1 MNEKRKS
8 FIEEIDDD
16 DDDDE
21 FHVDISNTSSYINT
35 NEVELYDPSG
45 SDIYG
50 TGQYSLSKEHAIE
63 LARKILNTYDV
74 KL

>member
-1 MNEKRKS
+1 MVNLASFVMKNE
-8 FIEEIDDD
+8 EGETQ
-16 DDDDE
+16 
-21 FHVDISNTSSYINT
+21 VDINT

-63 LARKILNTYDV
+63 LARKILNTYNV
-74 KL
+74 IL

>member
-1 MNEKRKS
+1 MVNLAS
-8 FIEEIDDD
+8 FVMKDEEG
-16 DDDDE
+16 E
-21 FHVDISNTSSYINT
+21 TQVDNT

-63 LARKILNTYDV
+63 LARKILNTYNV
-74 KL
+74 IL

>member
-1 MNEKRKS
+1 MVNLAS
-8 FIEEIDDD
+8 FVMKDEEG
-16 DDDDE
+16 E
-21 FHVDISNTSSYINT
+21 TQVDINT

-63 LARKILNTYDV
+63 LARKILNTYNV

>member
-1 MNEKRKS
+1 MVNLTS
-8 FIEEIDDD
+8 FVMK
-16 DDDDE
+16 DDE
-21 FHVDISNTSSYINT
+21 GETQVDINT

>member
-1 MNEKRKS
+1 MVNLAS
-8 FIEEIDDD
+8 FVMKDEEG
-16 DDDDE
+16 E
-21 FHVDISNTSSYINT
+21 TQVDINT
-35 NEVELYDPSG
+35 NEVELYDPSE

>member
-1 MNEKRKS
+1 MVNLAS
-8 FIEEIDDD
+8 FVMK
-16 DDDDE
+16 DDE
-21 FHVDISNTSSYINT
+21 GETQVDINTD
-35 NEVELYDPSG
+35 EVELYDPSG

>member
-1 MNEKRKS
+1 MVNLTS
-8 FIEEIDDD
+8 FVMKDEEG
-16 DDDDE
+16 E
-21 FHVDISNTSSYINT
+21 TQVDINT

-63 LARKILNTYDV
+63 LARKILNTYNV
-74 KL
+74 RL

>member
-1 MNEKRKS
+1 MVNLAS
-8 FIEEIDDD
+8 FVMK
-16 DDDDE
+16 DDE
-21 FHVDISNTSSYINT
+21 GETQVDINT

>member
-1 MNEKRKS
+1 MLNLAS
-8 FIEEIDDD
+8 FVMKDEEG
-16 DDDDE
+16 E
-21 FHVDISNTSSYINT
+21 TQVDINT

-63 LARKILNTYDV
+63 LARKILNTYNV
-74 KL
+74 IL

>member
-1 MNEKRKS
+1 MVNLAS
-8 FIEEIDDD
+8 FVMKDEEG
-16 DDDDE
+16 E
-21 FHVDISNTSSYINT
+21 TQVDINT

-63 LARKILNTYDV
+63 LARKILNTYNV
-74 KL
+74 IL

>member
-1 MNEKRKS
+1 MVNLAS
-8 FIEEIDDD
+8 FVMKDEEG
-16 DDDDE
+16 E
-21 FHVDISNTSSYINT
+21 TQVDINT

>member
-1 MNEKRKS
+1 MVNLAS
-8 FIEEIDDD
+8 FVMKDEEG
-16 DDDDE
+16 E
-21 FHVDISNTSSYINT
+21 TQVDINT

-74 KL
+74 IL

>member
-1 MNEKRKS
+1 MVNLTS
-8 FIEEIDDD
+8 FVMKDEEG
-16 DDDDE
+16 E
-21 FHVDISNTSSYINT
+21 TQVDINT

-63 LARKILNTYDV
+63 LARKILNAYDV

>member
-1 MNEKRKS
+1 MVNLAS
-8 FIEEIDDD
+8 FVMK
-16 DDDDE
+16 DDE
-21 FHVDISNTSSYINT
+21 GETQVDINT

-50 TGQYSLSKEHAIE
+50 TGQYSLGKEQAIE
-63 LARKILNTYDV
+63 LARKILNTYDI